1 MLAPSPWLMDRVR
14 SWAPAGYHDPEI
26 SCRALTTGILGRE
39 KLLDRTLGRLT
50 SEKAIAK
57 MIRVLMM
64 RIASSHIRRSDM
76 LLYIRQCWLVIV

>member
-39 KLLDRTLGRLT
+39 KLFDRTLGRLT
-50 SEKAIAK
+50 SENAMAK
-57 MIRVLMM
+57 MIMVLTTGM
-64 RIASSHIRRSDM
+64 ASSHILHLDR
-76 LLYIRQCWLVIV
+76 LLRNPQRWLVIV